1 MRGTS
6 KGRAV
11 LLVLLVGL
19 LALFVASCRPKID
32 DPFSGSASYKKLKEQ
47 NKLPQGIGSDF
58 ESKGGASP
66 SSATPGNQSSSV
78 ADFGGIQFA
87 SRDREEVWQVLQE
100 ESEAELGQI
109 QGENGA
115 QGETSE
121 QQKRKEEIKQR
132 FEKYRDVN
140 FRNIIREKYDQLK
153 TKLTDVNRDIPYT
166 NVGRTDPL
174 SFTDPRIPPE
184 LRPPRQGETDISR
197 IQNYFMQLAAT
208 QLIEQTQIQVLGVLA
223 VGFRREVSARIDG
236 RRVTLSECGPF
247 IGGGCTTVTPRGVM
261 VAAIKVSQDEVRF
274 LLQVGSLSKERVFIP
289 R

>member
-1 MRGTS
+1 MRG
-6 KGRAV
+6 KGAV
-11 LLVLLVGL
+11 RLVFLALLVGL
-19 LALFVASCRPKID
+19 VGFSAASCRPKID

-47 NKLPQGIGSDF
+47 NKLPQGISGYYEDGGKTNSPTSSDQN
-58 ESKGGASP
+58 
-66 SSATPGNQSSSV
+66 SAV
-78 ADFGGIQFA
+78 LDFGGIQFA

-100 ESEAELGQI
+100 EGEAELGQI
-109 QGENGA
+109 QGEGDG

-121 QQKRKEEIKQR
+121 QQKRKEEVKQR

-140 FRNIIREKYDQLK
+140 FRNIIKEKYDQLK

-208 QLIEQTQIQVLGVLA
+208 QLIDQTQIQVLGVLA
-223 VGFRREVSARIDG
+223 VGFRREVSAEIDG

-247 IGGGCTTVTPRGVM
+247 IGGGCTTVTPRGVL